1 MLTWTEKS
9 FHIIEDARM
18 NIEFPIT
25 DGNTMFAIKTIDLNE
40 KKYTKYICMYQLET
54 MQNN

>member
-1 MLTWTEKS
+1 
-9 FHIIEDARM
+9 M
-18 NIEFPIT
+18 NIEFTIT